1 MATCTLMI
9 PETFE
14 IPRDHR
20 YHDLL
25 VRLVDYLLRTWDRQK
40 DKSKPIPLGKRRLRK
55 LVGGAGGGH
64 GAKVRAELASL
75 GFITINHW
83 WTWQRKSKAVLIND
97 RHAKAERR
105 PVVLHRQPRAKAVHV
120 GSAAPTDLETLFLR
134 QLKHLGAN
142 HITLDELLAAKAL
155 AEDEEKRKS
164 QINALKSSLHWHRLG
179 QHWGFRTKKGL
190 RFFSDFTQ
198 TPKELRERLTLRG
211 EPLIQLDVKQ
221 SQPCLLHYVISD
233 HLDRGSKRHNNKEI
247 NIELSKYKNIV
258 EQNDFYQ
265 EIAWWMGKRE
275 AKKAFCQMT
284 NGYPPQCLQ
293 KPFGLAFRAIFP
305 TLWTALLEI
314 KTQHMVCSRL
324 RRNERHKQM
333 AWMLQ
338 AMEATCVLDDVA
350 ARVMKLSADCPIL
363 TVHDCVAT
371 TEQYVPQIRHL
382 LRNSY
387 LERFGMDVRVEQQGG
402 SGSLAA

>member
-14 IPRDHR
+14 IPRDHP

-25 VRLVDYLLRTWDRQK
+25 VRLVDHLLRAWDAK
-40 DKSKPIPLGKRRLRK
+40 NDKSKPIPLGKRRLRK

-64 GAKVRAELASL
+64 GAKVRAELERL
-75 GFITINHW
+75 GFIEVNHL
-83 WTWQRKSKAVLIND
+83 WTWRKKSKAVLINE
-97 RHAKAERR
+97 RHAKARRRTVTLHRR
-105 PVVLHRQPRAKAVHV
+105 PRTKAVYV
-120 GSAAPTDLETLFLR
+120 GTATPTDLESFFLR
-134 QLKHLGAN
+134 QLTHLGSS
-142 HITLDELLAAKAL
+142 HVTLDELIAAKAL
-155 AEDEEKRKS
+155 AEDVEKRTS
-164 QINALKSSLHWHRLG
+164 QINALKSSLHWHHLG

-198 TPKELRERLTLRG
+198 TPKVLRERLTLRG

-233 HLDRGSKRHNNKEI
+233 HLDRESKRHNNKEL
-247 NIELSKYKNIV
+247 NTELSKYKNIV
-258 EQNDFYQ
+258 EQGDFYQ
-265 EIAWWMGKRE
+265 EIAWWMGKGE

-305 TLWTALLEI
+305 SIWTALLEI
-314 KTQHMVCSRL
+314 KAQHTVCSRL

-338 AMEATCVLDDVA
+338 AMEAHCVLDDVA
-350 ARVMKLSADCPIL
+350 GTVMKLGVDCPIL

-371 TEQYVPQIRHL
+371 TEQYVPQIKQL
-382 LRNSY
+382 LRHSY
-387 LERFGMDVRVEQQGG
+387 LKRFGVDVRVEEQGG
-402 SGSLAA
+402 SSSLAA